1 MMDRFDRQ
9 LIDFVRSWV
18 PYGGPPAEE
27 VMLEFG
33 MTREQLTRRVHLI
46 VAAEQARREQEM
58 RQPWLRL
65 QHSAPQ
71 AVHSPSSTGPQG

>member
-1 MMDRFDRQ
+1 MDRFDRE
-9 LIDFVRSWV
+9 LMDFVRSWV
-18 PYGGPPAEE
+18 PYGGPPADE

-33 MTREQLTRRVHLI
+33 MTREQLSERVHLI

-65 QHSAPQ
+65 KNRAPQ
-71 AVHSPSSTGPQG
+71 AVHSPGSTGPRG